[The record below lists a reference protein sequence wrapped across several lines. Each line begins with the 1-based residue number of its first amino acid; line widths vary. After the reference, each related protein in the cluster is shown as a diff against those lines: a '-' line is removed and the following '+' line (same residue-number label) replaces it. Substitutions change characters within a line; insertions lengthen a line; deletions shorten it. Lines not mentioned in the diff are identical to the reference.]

1 MLIRKCIF
9 LLMKNTNHHLSLSAS
24 HSLFCNSNIKD
35 YWSQI
40 TIASIIIMEKFEMW
54 ELSKCDTE
62 ERNEQMLLEKWHP
75 LTSAIQDCH
84 KFVKKKKKKAIKQ
97 SVPVMHRDGVLWVS
111 GSPSMVPG
119 PSASASPRNLLE
131 IYILSS
137 HHRPT
142 GLETLG
148 TASSTCFQTHSG
160 HCGTQVRE
168 LLLQMVK
175 VSPSEEITSESWR
188 KTRQ

>member
-75 LTSAIQDCH
+75 STSAIQDCH
-84 KFVKKKKKKAIKQ
+84 KFVKKKKGNKTKCACNAQGWCALGKWL
-97 SVPVMHRDGVLWVS
+97 SKH
-111 GSPSMVPG
+111 G
-119 PSASASPRNLLE
+119 PWTISLSITQELVRN
-131 IYILSS
+131 IHSQF
-137 HHRPT
+137 PP
-142 GLETLG
+142 
-148 TASSTCFQTHSG
+148 QTHWIRNSRDSIQ
-160 HCGTQVRE
+160 HLFSDTFRT
-168 LLLQMVK
+168 LWY
-175 VSPSEEITSESWR
+175 TS
-188 KTRQ
+188 